1 MSPVL
6 KMTFESIYGVYHADG
21 GLLGELRY
29 VMGVAFRG
37 QHCSLCDIT
46 HSVAWEKGEMKK
58 WRKTSEI
65 PFHLVHLNERTEE
78 VKQATDG
85 KTPCIVAKTSSGFV
99 MLATDKELTSF
110 NGSVEFL
117 KDHIERQLSENP
129 PKLST
134 PFVPKKIVEIAIQA
148 GEAIMDVYENADDF
162 EITQKGDESPL
173 TKADIAAHEV
183 IVASLQSLDSTPI
196 VSEEGREGDP
206 MSSNTCWLVD
216 PLDGTKEFIKRNG
229 MFTVN
234 IALMQRNG
242 SRWKPLFGVVHAPAS
257 DTTWFGGAL
266 TASQR
271 HGPDGSGP
279 MMVQPSE
286 GKVKLVASGSH
297 RGEKDE
303 SFAEAVGEHE
313 LVRMGS
319 SLKACIVAEGAADL
333 YPRFGP
339 TSCWDIAAAH
349 AVVSGAGGIVVGPDG
364 ETLDYDLV
372 EEVLNPYFLVA
383 ADNRWTETW
392 VEHQ

>member
-1 MSPVL
+1 
-6 KMTFESIYGVYHADG
+6 
-21 GLLGELRY
+21 
-29 VMGVAFRG
+29 
-37 QHCSLCDIT
+37 
-46 HSVAWEKGEMKK
+46 
-58 WRKTSEI
+58 
-65 PFHLVHLNERTEE
+65 
-78 VKQATDG
+78 
-85 KTPCIVAKTSSGFV
+85 
-99 MLATDKELTSF
+99 MLATDEELTSF
-110 NGSVEFL
+110 DGSVELL
-117 KDHIERQLSENP
+117 KDHIENQLTKNP
-129 PKLST
+129 PKPSISFT
-134 PFVPKKIVEIAIQA
+134 PEKIVEIATQA
-148 GEAIMDVYENADDF
+148 GEAIMDVYENAEDF

-173 TKADIAAHEV
+173 TKADIAAHDV
-183 IVASLQSLDSTPI
+183 IVAGLQSIDSTPI
-196 VSEEGREGDP
+196 VSEEGRVGDP

-234 IALMQRNG
+234 IALMQRNE

-266 TASQR
+266 AASQR
-271 HGPDGSGP
+271 DGPEGSGP
-279 MMVQPSE
+279 MMVRPTE

-319 SLKACIVAEGAADL
+319 SLKACIVAEGGADI

-364 ETLDYDLV
+364 KTLDYDLV

-383 ADNRWTETW
+383 ADNRWTEIW
-392 VEHQ
+392 IQHQ

>member
-1 MSPVL
+1 MN
-6 KMTFESIYGVYHADG
+6 FESMYGVYHADG

-65 PFHLVHLNERTEE
+65 PFHLVHLNERSEE
-78 VKQATDG
+78 VKQVTEG
-85 KTPCIVAKTSSGFV
+85 KTPCIVAKTSSGFI
-99 MLATDKELTSF
+99 MLATDEELTTF
-110 NGSVEFL
+110 RGSVQRL
-117 KDHIERQLSENP
+117 KDHIERQLTENP
-129 PKLST
+129 PNPSMPFT
-134 PFVPKKIVEIAIQA
+134 PEKIVEIAIQA

-162 EITQKGDESPL
+162 EITHKGDESPL

-183 IVASLQSLDSTPI
+183 IVAGLQSIDSTPI
-196 VSEEGREGDP
+196 VSEEGRVGDP

-234 IALMQRNG
+234 IALMQRND

-266 TASQR
+266 ATSQR
-271 HGPDGSGP
+271 NGPEGTGP
-279 MMVQPSE
+279 MMVRPTE

-303 SFAEAVGEHE
+303 SFGEAVGEHE

-319 SLKACIVAEGAADL
+319 SLKACIVAEGGADL

-364 ETLDYDLV
+364 KTLDYDLV

-383 ADNRWTETW
+383 ADNRWTEIW
-392 VEHQ
+392 IQHQ

>member
-1 MSPVL
+1 MD
-6 KMTFESIYGVYHADG
+6 FESIYGVYHADG

-29 VMGVAFRG
+29 VIGVAFRG

-46 HSVAWEKGEMKK
+46 HSLAWEKGEMKK

-65 PFHLVHLNERTEE
+65 PFHLVHLNERPEE
-78 VKQATDG
+78 VKQATEG

-99 MLATDKELTSF
+99 MLATDEELTSF
-110 NGSVEFL
+110 DGSVELL
-117 KDHIERQLSENP
+117 KGHIERQLTENP
-129 PKLST
+129 TNRSI
-134 PFVPKKIVEIAIQA
+134 PFAPEKIVEIAIHA
-148 GEAIMDVYENADDF
+148 GEAIMDVYDNADDF

-183 IVASLQSLDSTPI
+183 IVAGLQSIDSTPI
-196 VSEEGREGDP
+196 VSEEGRVGDP

-234 IALMQRNG
+234 IALMQRND

-266 TASQR
+266 AASQR
-271 HGPDGSGP
+271 NGPEGEGP
-279 MMVQPSE
+279 MMVRPTE

-319 SLKACIVAEGAADL
+319 SLKACIVAEGGADL

-364 ETLDYDLV
+364 KTLDYDLV

-383 ADNRWTETW
+383 ADNRWTEIW
-392 VEHQ
+392 IQHQ

>member
-1 MSPVL
+1 M
-6 KMTFESIYGVYHADG
+6 YGVYHADG

-46 HSVAWEKGEMKK
+46 HSVAWEKGEMKE

-65 PFHLVHLNERTEE
+65 PFHLVHLNERPEE
-78 VKQATDG
+78 VKQATEG
-85 KTPCIVAKTSSGFV
+85 KTPCIVAKTNSSFV
-99 MLATDKELTSF
+99 MLATDEELTSF
-110 NGSVEFL
+110 DGSVELL
-117 KDHIERQLSENP
+117 KDHIENQLTKNP
-129 PKLST
+129 PKPSISFT
-134 PFVPKKIVEIAIQA
+134 PEKIVEIATQA
-148 GEAIMDVYENADDF
+148 GEAIMDVYENAEDF

-173 TKADIAAHEV
+173 TKADIAAHDV
-183 IVASLQSLDSTPI
+183 IVAGLQSIDSTPI
-196 VSEEGREGDP
+196 VSEEGRVGDP

-234 IALMQRNG
+234 IALMQRNE

-266 TASQR
+266 AASQR
-271 HGPDGSGP
+271 DGPEGSGP
-279 MMVQPSE
+279 MMVRPTE

-319 SLKACIVAEGAADL
+319 SLKACIVAEGGADI

-364 ETLDYDLV
+364 KTLDYDLV

-383 ADNRWTETW
+383 ADNRWTEIW
-392 VEHQ
+392 IQHQ

>member
-1 MSPVL
+1 MN
-6 KMTFESIYGVYHADG
+6 FESMYGVYHADG

-65 PFHLVHLNERTEE
+65 PFHLVHLNERPEE
-78 VKQATDG
+78 VKQATEG

-99 MLATDKELTSF
+99 MLATDEELTSF
-110 NGSVEFL
+110 DGSVELL
-117 KDHIERQLSENP
+117 KGHIERQLTENP
-129 PKLST
+129 TNPSIPFT
-134 PFVPKKIVEIAIQA
+134 PEKIVEIAIQA

-183 IVASLQSLDSTPI
+183 IVAGLQSIDSTPI
-196 VSEEGREGDP
+196 VSEEGRVGDP

-234 IALMQRNG
+234 IALMQRND

-266 TASQR
+266 AASQR
-271 HGPDGSGP
+271 NGPEGAGP
-279 MMVQPSE
+279 MMVRPTE

-319 SLKACIVAEGAADL
+319 SLKACIVAEGGADL

-364 ETLDYDLV
+364 KTLDYDLV

-383 ADNRWTETW
+383 ADNRWTEIWTQ
-392 VEHQ
+392 HQ

>member
-1 MSPVL
+1 MN
-6 KMTFESIYGVYHADG
+6 FESMYGVYHADG

-65 PFHLVHLNERTEE
+65 PFHLVHLNERSEE
-78 VKQATDG
+78 VKQVTEG
-85 KTPCIVAKTSSGFV
+85 KTPCIVAKTSSGFI
-99 MLATDKELTSF
+99 MLATDEELTTF
-110 NGSVEFL
+110 RGSVQRL
-117 KDHIERQLSENP
+117 KDHIERQLTENP
-129 PKLST
+129 PNPSMPFT
-134 PFVPKKIVEIAIQA
+134 PEKIVEIAIQA

-162 EITQKGDESPL
+162 EITHKGDESPL

-183 IVASLQSLDSTPI
+183 IVAGLQSIDSTPI
-196 VSEEGREGDP
+196 VSEEGRVGDP

-234 IALMQRNG
+234 IALMQRYD

-266 TASQR
+266 ATSQR
-271 HGPDGSGP
+271 NGPEGTGP
-279 MMVQPSE
+279 MMVRPTE

-319 SLKACIVAEGAADL
+319 SLKACIVAEGGADL

-364 ETLDYDLV
+364 KTLDYDLV

-383 ADNRWTETW
+383 ADNRWTEIW
-392 VEHQ
+392 IQHQ

>member
-1 MSPVL
+1 MN
-6 KMTFESIYGVYHADG
+6 FESMYGVYHADG

-65 PFHLVHLNERTEE
+65 PFHLVHLNERPEE
-78 VKQATDG
+78 VKQATEG

-99 MLATDKELTSF
+99 MLATDEELTSF
-110 NGSVEFL
+110 DGSVELL
-117 KDHIERQLSENP
+117 KDHIERKLTKNSPNP
-129 PKLST
+129 SIPFT
-134 PFVPKKIVEIAIQA
+134 PEKIVEIAIQA
-148 GEAIMDVYENADDF
+148 GEAIMDVYENAEDF

-183 IVASLQSLDSTPI
+183 IVAGLQSIDSTPI
-196 VSEEGREGDP
+196 VSEEGRVGDP

-234 IALMQRNG
+234 IALMQRND

-266 TASQR
+266 AASQR
-271 HGPDGSGP
+271 NGPEGAGP
-279 MMVQPSE
+279 MMVRPTE

-319 SLKACIVAEGAADL
+319 SLKACIVAEGGADL

-364 ETLDYDLV
+364 KTLDYDLV

-383 ADNRWTETW
+383 ADNRWTEIW
-392 VEHQ
+392 IQHQ

>member
-1 MSPVL
+1 MN
-6 KMTFESIYGVYHADG
+6 FESMYGVYHADG

-65 PFHLVHLNERTEE
+65 PFHLVHLNERPEE
-78 VKQATDG
+78 VKQATEG

-99 MLATDKELTSF
+99 MLATDEELTSF
-110 NGSVEFL
+110 DGSVELL
-117 KDHIERQLSENP
+117 KDHIERQLTKNSPNP
-129 PKLST
+129 SIPFT
-134 PFVPKKIVEIAIQA
+134 PEKIVEIAIQA

-183 IVASLQSLDSTPI
+183 IVAGLQSIDSTPI
-196 VSEEGREGDP
+196 VSEEGRVGDP

-234 IALMQRNG
+234 IALMQRND

-266 TASQR
+266 VASQR
-271 HGPDGSGP
+271 NGPEGGGP
-279 MMVQPSE
+279 MMVRPTE

-319 SLKACIVAEGAADL
+319 SLKACIVAEGGADL

-364 ETLDYDLV
+364 KTLDYDLV

-383 ADNRWTETW
+383 ADNRWTEIW
-392 VEHQ
+392 IQHQ

>member
-1 MSPVL
+1 MN
-6 KMTFESIYGVYHADG
+6 FESMYGVYHADG

-65 PFHLVHLNERTEE
+65 PFHLVHLNERPEE
-78 VKQATDG
+78 VKRATEG

-99 MLATDKELTSF
+99 MLATDEELTSF
-110 NGSVEFL
+110 DGSVELL
-117 KDHIERQLSENP
+117 KDHIERQLTENP
-129 PKLST
+129 PNPSIPFT
-134 PFVPKKIVEIAIQA
+134 PEKIVEIAIQA
-148 GEAIMDVYENADDF
+148 GEVIMDVYENADDF

-183 IVASLQSLDSTPI
+183 IVAGLQSIDSTPI
-196 VSEEGREGDP
+196 VSEEGRVGDP

-234 IALMQRNG
+234 IALMQRND

-266 TASQR
+266 AASQR
-271 HGPDGSGP
+271 NGPEGAGP
-279 MMVQPSE
+279 MMVRPTE

-319 SLKACIVAEGAADL
+319 SLKACIVAEGGADL

-364 ETLDYDLV
+364 KTLDYDLV

-383 ADNRWTETW
+383 ADNRWTEIW
-392 VEHQ
+392 IQHQ